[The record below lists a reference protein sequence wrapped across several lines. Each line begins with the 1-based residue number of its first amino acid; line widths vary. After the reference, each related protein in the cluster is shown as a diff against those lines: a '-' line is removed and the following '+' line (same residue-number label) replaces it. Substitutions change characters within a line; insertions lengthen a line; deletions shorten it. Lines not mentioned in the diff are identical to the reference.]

1 MFQSLAVIISHL
13 PWVLTGFLVLTIVFL
28 VGCSV
33 GYRLAIAIVDDL
45 QAARLAAEL
54 SNKVIFQRLL
64 RQCTETWNSF
74 SVALVGK
81 YHAGRSAIAWA
92 WWLTSDGAF
101 WLAIPTL
108 TASIRFVVAPLM
120 SLVRW
125 SKRVVR

>member
-54 SNKVIFQRLL
+54 LRLG
-64 RQCTETWNSF
+64 T
-74 SVALVGK
+74 
-81 YHAGRSAIAWA
+81 
-92 WWLTSDGAF
+92 
-101 WLAIPTL
+101 P
-108 TASIRFVVAPLM
+108 FV
-120 SLVRW
+120 
-125 SKRVVR
+125 